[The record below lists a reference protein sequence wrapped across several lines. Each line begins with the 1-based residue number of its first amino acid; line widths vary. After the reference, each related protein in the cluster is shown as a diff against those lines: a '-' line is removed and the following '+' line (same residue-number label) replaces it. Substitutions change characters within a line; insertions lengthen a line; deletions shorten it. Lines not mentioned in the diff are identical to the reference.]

1 MVENQN
7 QLVFED
13 GQINVKPKSKEK
25 KKNNY
30 LRMDWCILNFFSNW
44 FEKNYRTNP
53 KLMFVLKI
61 DQKI

>member
-25 KKNNY
+25 KKKQ
-30 LRMDWCILNFFSNW
+30 LS
-44 FEKNYRTNP
+44 
-53 KLMFVLKI
+53 
-61 DQKI
+61 

>member
-25 KKNNY
+25 KKKKQ
-30 LRMDWCILNFFSNW
+30 LS
-44 FEKNYRTNP
+44 
-53 KLMFVLKI
+53 
-61 DQKI
+61 

>member
-30 LRMDWCILNFFSNW
+30 LRMD
-44 FEKNYRTNP
+44 
-53 KLMFVLKI
+53 
-61 DQKI
+61 